1 MENNIE
7 NEDVMISM
15 TNMTGEINLN
25 NSVDELLN
33 KLMHQTFQINI
44 RGRKVNFDIRDQIFQ
59 LSEPV

>member
-44 RGRKVNFDIRDQIFQ
+44 RGRKVDFDIRD
-59 LSEPV
+59 